1 MFTFKKQKVFLLT
14 LVISVLSWVFSEEY
28 STDGT
33 FSIISLKTDTKY
45 LPEVFAILQ
54 EAKKELEQ
62 LWGLN
67 VPEQVTVVIH
77 PTLSSFITASQM
89 PWYVAGIANV
99 KTNQIDLQ
107 RLKVLIERD
116 ILKRTLRHELFH
128 LAQSD
133 SLSRWLAEG
142 LAMHFAGDRLL
153 APPLEGISEEMLN
166 SLLANPTSQ
175 GVLYRSRATAFIWS
189 KAYLPQINSN

>member
-1 MFTFKKQKVFLLT
+1 MLSFKEQKVFLLT
-14 LVISVLSWVFSEEY
+14 LVISVLFWGFSEEH

-33 FSIISLKTDTKY
+33 FSIISSNADNKY

-54 EAKKELEQ
+54 EAKGELEQ
-62 LWGLN
+62 SWGLN
-67 VPEQVTVVIH
+67 VPEQVTIVIH
-77 PTLSSFITASQM
+77 PTLNSFTAASQM
-89 PWYVAGIANV
+89 PWYIAGIANV

-107 RLKVLIERD
+107 RLKVLKERN

-133 SLSRWLAEG
+133 DLSRWLAEG

-153 APPLEGISEEMLN
+153 APPIEGISEAMLN
-166 SLLANPTSQ
+166 DFLANPTSQ
-175 GVLYRSRATAFIWS
+175 NILYSSRTTAFIWS
-189 KAYLPQINSN
+189 KPYLPKINSN